1 MCVCSSTEVGDK
13 GRFLMLYIS
22 RGAEPRQKIYY
33 CDLSKLD
40 GGNIQGAVGVW
51 DNDLYHVHAF
61 EWDHTKNIKP
71 KLLSALRT
79 PHRKLLRS

>member
-1 MCVCSSTEVGDK
+1 MSVCVCSSTEVGDK

-40 GGNIQGAVGVW
+40 GGNIQGAVCT
-51 DNDLYHVHAF
+51 F
-61 EWDHTKNIKP
+61 EWGHTKTFFIKP
-71 KLLSALRT
+71 KLLSALIT
-79 PHRKLLRS
+79 PHRKVLRS